1 MTNTRKMPRVEGSV
15 VKAGPG
21 IVYVEPPEEGYQG
34 DYGENEFDVA
44 VDELSVAKGKIEE
57 LEEELD
63 RKRHIEKLERE

>member
-1 MTNTRKMPRVEGSV
+1 
-15 VKAGPG
+15 
-21 IVYVEPPEEGYQG
+21 
-34 DYGENEFDVA
+34 